1 MGSQLQGLLNEI
13 PASRTSIVTGR
24 LDAIKHEGGGFQIVL
39 GEGVRL
45 PGRLDPGV
53 LDKEALRPLWGK
65 QVTIMGTVR
74 YKPTGRPQLI
84 EARRI
89 TAQDAGDE
97 VFATLPDAQ
106 PAQSRSLF
114 ARSSSSD
121 EYAKPCDLVGAWP
134 GDETVEELLA
144 LLD

>member
-1 MGSQLQGLLNEI
+1 
-13 PASRTSIVTGR
+13 
-24 LDAIKHEGGGFQIVL
+24 
-39 GEGVRL
+39 
-45 PGRLDPGV
+45 
-53 LDKEALRPLWGK
+53 
-65 QVTIMGTVR
+65 MGTVR

-97 VFATLPDAQ
+97 VFATLPDR
-106 PAQSRSLF
+106 AQSRSLF
-114 ARSSSSD
+114 ASSSSD